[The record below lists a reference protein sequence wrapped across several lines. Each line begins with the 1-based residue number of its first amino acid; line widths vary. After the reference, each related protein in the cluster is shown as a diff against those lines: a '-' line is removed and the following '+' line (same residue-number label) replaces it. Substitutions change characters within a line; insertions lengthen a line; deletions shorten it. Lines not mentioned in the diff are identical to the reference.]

1 MSCSRGCCASFKE
14 HVRSIKVIA
23 APSATSRGESQLSR
37 DLDAY
42 QRMTASG
49 VQPPNVYGAAELE
62 RGAEARHEVEQ
73 ASIMLNARDRRLL
86 DKAHTEAPPPALT
99 PLDT

>member
-14 HVRSIKVIA
+14 HIRSLTITTGPSLEVR
-23 APSATSRGESQLSR
+23 RESQLSR

-42 QRMTASG
+42 KRMTATG

-62 RGAEARHEVEQ
+62 RAADARHEVEQ
-73 ASIMLNARDRRLL
+73 SSIMVNARDRRLL
-86 DKAHTEAPPPALT
+86 EKAHAEAPPPALT
-99 PLDT
+99 PLSE

>member
-1 MSCSRGCCASFKE
+1 MSCSRGCCASFAE

-23 APSATSRGESQLSR
+23 APTAQSSRESQLSR

-42 QRMTASG
+42 KRLTATG

-73 ASIMLNARDRRLL
+73 SAIMLNARDRRLL
-86 DKAHTEAPPPALT
+86 DKAHAEAPPAAVT
-99 PLDT
+99 PLSG